1 MRAGIVAIIFFVAV
15 LALGHYVAAPMF
27 CRGALAIPSLDAR
40 ALCGADFHL
49 NRQGSVLLYFAAIV
63 VAMFFGLIAAM
74 FSRPRAAK
82 AETKAAKKEDEK
94 KQEKEEAKKE
104 DKPSETLEKLVVAT
118 EKAEAEK
125 AAAEKKEP
133 SPVPVAHPSAAAAHV
148 AATPAEPAAVTPPA
162 ATAAPE
168 PQATAAPEPAPTPI
182 VPAPQSASQSA
193 EAAINAALFP
203 AAEPSPEA
211 KPEAVSQS
219 APSTE
224 PKPEI
229 VSTAEAV
236 SAAEAITGMT
246 AKKNAPNR
254 PFDGTNE
261 ELMERFRELKKQE
274 GVTSIA
280 QAQKLLDESTLAA
293 LSKGIDP
300 KQHLSQ
306 VAHLVLADDPDL
318 KSGVVRGVVVHVAA
332 RLKELGVVNQKF
344 IPPAKSA

>member
-27 CRGALAIPSLDAR
+27 CRGALVIPSLDAR

-94 KQEKEEAKKE
+94 KQDKEEAKKE

-133 SPVPVAHPSAAAAHV
+133 SPSPSPSPSPVPVAHPSAAATPV
-148 AATPAEPAAVTPPA
+148 AATPAAEPAAVTPPA

-168 PQATAAPEPAPTPI
+168 PAPTPI
-182 VPAPQSASQSA
+182 VPAPQTASQSA

-203 AAEPSPEA
+203 AAEPTPEV

-219 APSTE
+219 APSAE
-224 PKPEI
+224 PMPEI

-236 SAAEAITGMT
+236 SAAEAITGMN

-332 RLKELGVVNQKF
+332 RLKELGVVQKF

>member
-133 SPVPVAHPSAAAAHV
+133 SPSPSPVPVAHPSAAAAHV
-148 AATPAEPAAVTPPA
+148 AATPAAEPAAVTPPA
-162 ATAAPE
+162 
-168 PQATAAPEPAPTPI
+168 ATAAPEPAPTPI
-182 VPAPQSASQSA
+182 VPAPQTASQSA

-203 AAEPSPEA
+203 AAEPTPEV

-219 APSTE
+219 APSAE
-224 PKPEI
+224 PMPEI

-246 AKKNAPNR
+246 AKKNASNR

-274 GVTSIA
+274 GVNSIA

-332 RLKELGVVNQKF
+332 RLKELGVVQKF